1 MSFKKAAAAGLLA
14 VSMCASAADDPA
26 KTVNAFYY
34 DGSDP
39 FIYSFSQTFI
49 NEVRTRGFKVV
60 DHDAQLDFNRQFDE
74 IMAAS
79 KEKSQMLVNLLDP
92 NFASDVIQS
101 VRQYD
106 GRVVFFNRLP
116 DPGTVAGYKNSWYV
130 GGEPTM
136 AGAEQADII
145 ADYLKARPE
154 TDRNKDGFIG
164 LLILKGEPAH
174 EDTAWRTSKV
184 LLGLRQ
190 AGVKVK
196 IVENDYCMWS
206 AEKAEAAIRDLRSK
220 NGGLNDVEV
229 IISNNDA
236 MALGAIKELQHQGY
250 NRGAQTENYIPVFG
264 IDGIP
269 EAVEAAKDGS
279 LAGTVQ
285 QDYTTMAT
293 VAAMLLTRAP
303 EDLTGVAELTHAK
316 INGNT
321 ILIPYKGIR
330 ADFWKDFDS
339 KKSVAVSNKQ
349 DK

>member
-1 MSFKKAAAAGLLA
+1 MRKMSFTKAAAAGLLA
-14 VSMCASAADDPA
+14 VSLCASAAQDPS

-49 NEVRTRGFKVV
+49 NEVRTRGFMVI
-60 DHDAQLDFNRQFDE
+60 DHDAQLDFNRQYNE

-101 VRQYD
+101 VRSYD

-116 DPGTVAGYKNSWYV
+116 DPGIVASYKGAWYV
-130 GGEPTM
+130 GGEPVM
-136 AGAEQADII
+136 AGAEQAEVI
-145 ADYLKARPE
+145 ADYLKAHPE
-154 TDRNKDGFIG
+154 TDRNHDGQISA
-164 LLILKGEPAH
+164 LVLKGEPAH
-174 EDTAWRTSKV
+174 EDTTWRTSKA
-184 LLGLRQ
+184 LLGLRE

-196 IVENDYCMWS
+196 VVESYYCMWS
-206 AEKAEAAIRDLRSK
+206 GEKAASALSDLRSK
-220 NGGLNDVEV
+220 NGGFSDIEM

-236 MALGAIKELQHQGY
+236 MALGAIRELQYQGY
-250 NRGAQTENYIPVFG
+250 NHGAGDDNYIPVFG

-269 EAVEAAKDGS
+269 DAIKATQDGS

-293 VAAMLLTRAP
+293 VAAMLLTRGP
-303 EDLTGVAELTHAK
+303 EDLKGVSELTHAQ
-316 INGNT
+316 ISGNT

-330 ADFWKDFDS
+330 ADFWKGFDS
-339 KKSVAVSNKQ
+339 KPNEEKAK
-349 DK
+349 